1 MACLLLKYKRTPLF
15 KLFSMNIKIIIIGLT
30 ALLSTFS
37 ALSQDKKSITDET
50 YRIITGVRVNP
61 LLIYNLK
68 GDVNEKVLLHG
79 ELGALFKKRFY
90 TSVGYTAAMNAI
102 YNFNEYWFI
111 GFDKKV
117 PVSWVL
123 AAEYNF
129 NSKKSYLQT
138 GPNIKLSKIGN
149 VFAFLFTP
157 TDKFSL
163 GLKVGV
169 FIPLN
174 VVIKKK

>member
-1 MACLLLKYKRTPLF
+1 MRNRL
-15 KLFSMNIKIIIIGLT
+15 IIIIFVIFTLV
-30 ALLSTFS
+30 STNTDAQENNS
-37 ALSQDKKSITDET
+37 GDKYKIVA
-50 YRIITGVRVNP
+50 GVRVNP
-61 LLIYNLK
+61 LLIYDLEGN
-68 GDVNEKVLLHG
+68 VNERVLLHG
-79 ELGALFKKRFY
+79 EIGVLLKKRFY
-90 TSVGYTAAMNAI
+90 TSIGYTAAVNAI

-117 PVSWVL
+117 PVSWVI
-123 AAEYNF
+123 AEEYNL
-129 NSKKSYLQT
+129 NNNKLYVQT

-157 TDKFSL
+157 IDQFKL

-174 VVIKKK
+174 VVLKKK

>member
-1 MACLLLKYKRTPLF
+1 MN
-15 KLFSMNIKIIIIGLT
+15 NIKNTLVAVLILI
-30 ALLSTFS
+30 AATFS
-37 ALSQDKKSITDET
+37 ANAQEKTDSKPGDN
-50 YRIITGVRVNP
+50 YKIITGIRVNP
-61 LLIYNLK
+61 LLIYDLK
-68 GDVNEKVLLHG
+68 GGVTEKVLLHG
-79 ELGALFKKRFY
+79 EFGTLFKQKIY
-90 TSVGYTAAMNAI
+90 TSIGYTAAMNAV

-123 AAEYNF
+123 AEEYNF
-129 NSKKSYLQT
+129 NNKKFFVQT

-157 TDKFSL
+157 ADEFQL

-174 VVIKKK
+174 VVLKKG

>member
-1 MACLLLKYKRTPLF
+1 MNNIIRYSLLTGFL
-15 KLFSMNIKIIIIGLT
+15 LFSFIANAQEKTTNT
-30 ALLSTFS
+30 AE
-37 ALSQDKKSITDET
+37 K

-61 LLIYNLK
+61 LIIYKQGGVL
-68 GDVNEKVLLHG
+68 NERVLLHG
-79 ELGALFKKRFY
+79 EVGALFHKRFY
-90 TSVGYTAAMNAI
+90 TSVGYTAAVNAV

-111 GFDKKV
+111 GFDHKV

-123 AAEYNF
+123 AAEYNLTNEKF
-129 NSKKSYLQT
+129 FVQT

-149 VFAFLFTP
+149 LFFFLFTP
-157 TDKFSL
+157 TEKLDL

-174 VVIKKK
+174 VVLKKG

>member
-1 MACLLLKYKRTPLF
+1 MKTKTRYTLIAIILFLLGNTVVQAQEKTTITEKYK
-15 KLFSMNIKIIIIGLT
+15 
-30 ALLSTFS
+30 
-37 ALSQDKKSITDET
+37 
-50 YRIITGVRVNP
+50 IITGIRVNP

-68 GDVNEKVLLHG
+68 GDVNEKVLLHA
-79 ELGALFKKRFY
+79 ELGVLLKKRFY
-90 TSVGYTAAMNAI
+90 TSIGYTAAINAI
-102 YNFNEYWFI
+102 YNYNEYWFI

-117 PVSWVL
+117 PVSWVI
-123 AAEYNF
+123 AEEF
-129 NSKKSYLQT
+129 NLNNNEVFIQT

-157 TDKFSL
+157 SSQFNL

-174 VVIKKK
+174 VILKKG

>member
-1 MACLLLKYKRTPLF
+1 MRKIFITIFAVLA
-15 KLFSMNIKIIIIGLT
+15 FSLVSN
-30 ALLSTFS
+30 A
-37 ALSQDKKSITDET
+37 QEKKASIEK

-61 LLIYNLK
+61 LLIYDLK
-68 GDVNEKVLLHG
+68 GGVNEKVLLHG
-79 ELGALFKKRFY
+79 ELGALFHKKFY
-90 TSVGYTAAMNAI
+90 TSIGYTAAMNAI

-111 GFDKKV
+111 GFEHKV
-117 PVSWVL
+117 PVSWVV
-123 AAEYNF
+123 AAEYNLNNEKF
-129 NSKKSYLQT
+129 FIQT

-157 TDKFSL
+157 TDKFQL

-174 VVIKKK
+174 VVLKKG

>member
-1 MACLLLKYKRTPLF
+1 MMKNIKYMIFLILLL
-15 KLFSMNIKIIIIGLT
+15 SIQ
-30 ALLSTFS
+30 
-37 ALSQDKKSITDET
+37 ALSAQENNSGDNYK
-50 YRIITGVRVNP
+50 IITGVRVNP
-61 LLIYNLK
+61 LLIYDLSGN
-68 GDVNEKVLLHG
+68 VNEKVLLHG
-79 ELGALFKKRFY
+79 ELGVLLNKRFY
-90 TSVGYTAAMNAI
+90 TSVGYTAVVNAI

-117 PVSWVL
+117 PVSWVI
-123 AAEYNF
+123 AEEYNIDNNKF
-129 NSKKSYLQT
+129 FVQT

-157 TDKFSL
+157 IDQFKL

-174 VVIKKK
+174 VVLKKG

>member
-1 MACLLLKYKRTPLF
+1 MTKFSIILLLLLFANSINAQKKTDTPE
-15 KLFSMNIKIIIIGLT
+15 K
-30 ALLSTFS
+30 
-37 ALSQDKKSITDET
+37 
-50 YRIITGVRVNP
+50 YRIITGIRVNP
-61 LLIYNLK
+61 ILIYDLK
-68 GDVNEKVLLHG
+68 GNVNEKVLLHG
-79 ELGALFKKRFY
+79 ELGALFNKRFY
-90 TSVGYTAAMNAI
+90 TSIGYTAAVNAI

-123 AAEYNF
+123 AGEYNF
-129 NSKKSYLQT
+129 DNKKSFIQT

-157 TDKFSL
+157 TDKFQL

-174 VVIKKK
+174 VVLKKG